1 MLPLGL
7 AGLLLYATLAS
18 RRGLFALLILFFLAK
33 GIHCRTWRDWAGVL
47 MGLITLPT
55 RLAVQGDAILR
66 ALWRMAVSHEK
77 RLNWLPTAQA
87 ELTPYD
93 GLFLNPWPQWG
104 GALGLG
110 IACLLAAP
118 LQWSLLPLAALFAL
132 FPWFFPA
139 GRTQEC
145 HFSL

>member
-1 MLPLGL
+1 MPPW
-7 AGLLLYATLAS
+7 
-18 RRGLFALLILFFLAK
+18 RRAPGLFALLILLFLAK
-33 GIHCRTWRDWAGVL
+33 GIHCRTWRDWAGFL

-55 RLAVQGDAILR
+55 RLAVQGNAILR

-118 LQWSLLPLAALFAL
+118 LQWSSLPLAALFAL
-132 FPWFFPA
+132 FPWFFP
-139 GRTQEC
+139 GWTHPGVPFFPLTNCSR
-145 HFSL
+145 SS